1 MSDISYSNPTSPI
14 QTRDIRSASK
24 PFKRDRD
31 HDQKWVNGV
40 RPLNV
45 HYKFSISNTPDG
57 LDGGSDQQEEK
68 VRPMKQWS
76 QVYTPPIPVS
86 ISPTNM
92 NRNTDHKSHA
102 NRSPKNA
109 SLRNVSHT
117 QDGISGRLTKK
128 VDAEFEST
136 TAEPLSKSL
145 LELLPQHR
153 NNTMGPVQVAL
164 SGDEGVLYSYDKRP
178 SPNARGREVDLGGL
192 IDQAERKWESE
203 QTEQMVKD
211 YEVLDLTGEAVKI
224 KKGKR
229 GSRSPRNRAVKNEI
243 VATPIEEVDG
253 FELI

>member
-1 MSDISYSNPTSPI
+1 MSDISCSNPTSPI

-45 HYKFSISNTPDG
+45 RYKFSISDIPDS
-57 LDGGSDQQEEK
+57 LDGGSDHQEEK

-76 QVYTPPIPVS
+76 QV
-86 ISPTNM
+86 N
-92 NRNTDHKSHA
+92 NDHKSHA
-102 NRSPKNA
+102 NRAPKNA

-211 YEVLDLTGEAVKI
+211 YEVLDLTGEAIKI
-224 KKGKR
+224 KKGKK
-229 GSRSPRNRAVKNEI
+229 GSRSPKNRAVKNEI